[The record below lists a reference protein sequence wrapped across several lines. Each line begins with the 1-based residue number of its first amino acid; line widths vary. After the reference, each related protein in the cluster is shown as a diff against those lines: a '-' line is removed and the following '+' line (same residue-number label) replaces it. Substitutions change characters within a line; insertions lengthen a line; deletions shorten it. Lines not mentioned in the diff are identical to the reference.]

1 MSDSHYYNLD
11 EIVDLRDTAAR
22 IKAEM
27 PYQISLLTV
36 QDIQLASNGVGPD
49 SFPSI
54 VRHFLSVMLPYA
66 DVATMIH
73 DCEFQYIKD
82 ASKAA
87 WEGANL
93 RFYRNCLLRIKDLFG
108 WYDPRRYINQ
118 KRAQADYLILGGDI
132 CWDAWLSA
140 KKRYK

>member
-1 MSDSHYYNLD
+1 MSYYTLD
-11 EIVDLRDTAAR
+11 EIKALLATASR
-22 IKAEM
+22 IKAETTV
-27 PYQISLLTV
+27 ITARLTPEDV
-36 QDIQLASNGVGPD
+36 QLAANGVGPD

-54 VRHFLSVMLPYA
+54 IRQFLSTLLPYA
-66 DVATMIH
+66 DIATIYH
-73 DCEFQYIKD
+73 DCEFQYVTD

-93 RFYRNCLLRIKDLFG
+93 RFYRNCLLRIKDLWG

-118 KRAQADYLILGGDI
+118 KRAEADYLILGGDI

-140 KKRYK
+140 KKRYLK